1 MQPLDLVSLFT
12 APLERCGVPYF
23 VTGSV
28 AALLYGEPRMTHD
41 VDLVLTL
48 SDREIP
54 RVLEAFPES
63 DFYVPPLDV
72 VLIEVRR
79 PNMSSCE
86 SSHGFAKAGRRNTS
100 ATFEASSRSSAPT
113 PPASITS
120 RSTAGSTRSASPRSG
135 ASCLRKASLDTTP
148 AR

>member
-72 VLIEVRR
+72 VRIEVRR

-100 ATFEASSRSSAPT
+100 ARRGILALL
-113 PPASITS
+113 
-120 RSTAGSTRSASPRSG
+120 G
-135 ASCLRKASLDTTP
+135 ADAASLDHVALHRWIDTLGLAAQWRLVSP
-148 AR
+148 ESEP

>member
-100 ATFEASSRSSAPT
+100 ARRGILALL
-113 PPASITS
+113 
-120 RSTAGSTRSASPRSG
+120 G
-135 ASCLRKASLDTTP
+135 ADAASLDHVALQRWIDTLGLAAQWRLVSP
-148 AR
+148 ESEP